1 MDVIQLHIK
10 TSDIDLDA
18 FRSSVDAFASMIRA
32 LSDDAAPMA
41 TWRVSVD
48 KGSLVLN
55 AQMVIDDDD
64 IDPQPMF
71 QVIQGNL
78 DALSA
83 GTGIDSC
90 PKKAREEYNKLAAA
104 LAGGGDNGA
113 QAEILTFSGSDSP
126 SRVLSVVA
134 LDQRVAEGEKYK
146 AVGSVTGTICFL
158 SVKRG
163 NKFGMVDDATGRYIH
178 GTFREAVLPQIRE
191 ALKCR
196 AMVSGVITYHPNGTI
211 ASLDARSVL
220 LEPTRLPKLTDMFGI
235 LEG

>member
-10 TSDIDLDA
+10 TNDIDLEA
-18 FRSSVDAFASMIRA
+18 FRSSVDAFAGMIRA

-55 AQMVIDDDD
+55 AQMIIDVDD

-83 GTGIDSC
+83 GAGIDSC
-90 PKKAREEYNKLAAA
+90 PKRAREEYNKLAAA
-104 LAGGGDNGA
+104 LAGGGDNGV

-126 SRVLSVVA
+126 SRVMPVVKPVHHA
-134 LDQRVAEGEKYK
+134 AEGQKYK
-146 AVGSVTGTICFL
+146 AVGSVTGTICSL

-163 NKFGMVDDATGRYIH
+163 NKFGMIDDATGKYIH
-178 GTFREAVLPQIRE
+178 GTFREAILPQIRE

-196 AMVSGVITYHPNGTI
+196 AMVSGVISYHPNGTI
-211 ASLDARSVL
+211 ASLDVRSVL
-220 LEPTRLPKLTDMFGI
+220 LEPTQLPKLTDMFGI